1 MCAGAGRGP
10 HDSRLFHV
18 KQLPKD
24 SFPLTPDA
32 FRQATNV
39 SRETIDRLKALEA
52 LLRRWQKRVNL
63 VAASTLDDIWGRH
76 FLDSAQLLRR
86 YREEHP
92 GEGPAIWLDLG
103 SGAGFPGLVLAIL
116 GVGEV
121 HLVESNGRKC
131 TFLRRVINQTGAE
144 AVVHQSRIEAL
155 DSFPVDVITA
165 RALAPI
171 SKILAYGEKFGGN
184 GAEYWL
190 LKGSGAQRELT
201 EAGKYWKLDW
211 RSFPSITDDSG
222 AVLRLRECKRVEQA

>member
-1 MCAGAGRGP
+1 MM
-10 HDSRLFHV
+10 
-18 KQLPKD
+18 K
-24 SFPLTPDA
+24 
-32 FRQATNV
+32 RQEFARIANV
-39 SRETIDRLKALEA
+39 PRETLAKLQTYLDCLAK
-52 LLRRWQKRVNL
+52 WQTSHNL
-63 VAASTLDDIWGRH
+63 VGETTMADPWCRH

-92 GEGPAIWLDLG
+92 GEGSAIWLDLG

-121 HLVESNGRKC
+121 HLVESNGKKC
-131 TFLRRVINQTGAE
+131 TFLRRVINQTGAK

-171 SKILAYGEKFGGN
+171 SEILAFGEKFCGN
-184 GAEYWL
+184 GSEYWL
-190 LKGSGAQRELT
+190 LKGAGAQRELT